1 MRTFFLILAMLL
13 YAGNAIGQDTPT
25 SMHTDTAKFCIT
37 FPLFT
42 VCHEWEYTLPMP
54 ILTPTVKIKGS
65 VKDKNLTLTGFP
77 KSFEGRTLLL
87 KANENLLPK
96 CNGLTS
102 EFYILAGKY
111 KVKQGVT
118 VMKLERPK

>member
-1 MRTFFLILAMLL
+1 MKAIFIVMAMFLYSSSAM
-13 YAGNAIGQDTPT
+13 AQDVPAQI
-25 SMHTDTAKFCIT
+25 HTDTAKFCIT
-37 FPLFT
+37 LPLFT
-42 VCHEWEYTLPMP
+42 VCHEWEYTLPIP
-54 ILTPTVKIKGS
+54 ILTSTVKINGS
-65 VKDKNLTLTGFP
+65 VKDKSLTLTGFT

-111 KVKQGVT
+111 KIKRGVA